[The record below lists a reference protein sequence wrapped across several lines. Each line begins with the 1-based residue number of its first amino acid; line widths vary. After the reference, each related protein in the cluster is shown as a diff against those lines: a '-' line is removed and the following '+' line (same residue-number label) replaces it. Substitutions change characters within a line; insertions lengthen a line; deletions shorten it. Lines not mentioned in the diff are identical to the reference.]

1 MQSLVRSLFG
11 AIPCFGSTLLIALS
25 LLGQQQADAQNRK
38 APSFDQVMSS
48 GNAGTEFFVAIAPN
62 EILPFPVEGL
72 EIYIASE
79 FAANVELYD
88 YAADRSV
95 RFTVTANT
103 VKTLTDRRE
112 LNWSMEVREA
122 ESPQR
127 MGLRIQ
133 SDKPITVSVINS
145 KVTTTDA
152 YLAIPT
158 SSWGTEYI
166 AVSYSDF
173 REVKPWSGGFMIIAK
188 EPTQVDILLRGGGK
202 NAATTSGGRKIG
214 DRMSV
219 FLDEGEVYMVHGDG
233 QTRGVFDLSGS
244 SITSDKPV
252 GVIGF
257 HMRTTMPNQLINGNG
272 RNHLCEM
279 LPPTSSWGK
288 KYSTIELNRTRQSA
302 GRGDVFKVVAKD
314 ANTRWTL
321 KYYDKTTGKLLGQ
334 SGGLLANAGDFAD
347 IAQAQQPT
355 AITEG
360 FSVWEADKPIFVMQY
375 SCSSSWDGDQI
386 LDPFMFSVCP
396 EEEFITS
403 ANFQTPTM
411 AQFTKHYVN
420 LIVKTDTTN
429 NAAMVENLKSL
440 QIDGVPVWSDPRA
453 TKPSL
458 LFTRMPNGL
467 FWASVEFGTEA
478 RAHRITGNGK
488 VSFAGYLYGYGAVDA
503 YGMPLSTVAVD
514 VVRTVDT
521 MPPTIEVTEI
531 PGQCGAF
538 RGQASEIRN
547 IPDPPNATPQTGDQ
561 IESGIA
567 SIDSVVGSRSYN
579 YQLKLITDNSFP
591 SISPYKVFRYEWVVI
606 DAAKPAR
613 VIYAVRDFSGNVT
626 LDTLAYAPASTI
638 DTAKPVIELV
648 SAKPP
653 IWDIEVNEHT
663 FSPNP
668 PRTCPQNNDQL
679 DRGLSEITVERV
691 NMRLIGGN
699 LKFPSD
705 STIRSATF
713 TLVVEDINLEA
724 SAIIVAKDRV
734 GNISRDTIRYKGPTS
749 VAPESV
755 GPESCMT
762 ATTSA
767 DRRHV
772 FVDVQKVSGA
782 ATVSMYDLRGQIIS
796 RVELAPG
803 AEGRVQL
810 DAPQS
815 GLYLLTL
822 RSGAT
827 TCSRRVVVGP

>member
-1 MQSLVRSLFG
+1 
-11 AIPCFGSTLLIALS
+11 
-25 LLGQQQADAQNRK
+25 
-38 APSFDQVMSS
+38 MSS
-48 GNAGTEFFVAIAPN
+48 GNAGTEFVIAIPPN

-72 EIYIASE
+72 EIYVASE
-79 FAANVELYD
+79 QDAAVEVYD
-88 YAADRSV
+88 YATDKTF
-95 RFTVTANT
+95 RFTNKANQIRT
-103 VKTLTDRRE
+103 MSDRNV
-112 LNWSMEVREA
+112 LDWSMEVREA
-122 ESPQR
+122 EVPQR
-127 MGLRIQ
+127 KGLRIK

-166 AVSYSDF
+166 SVAYSDF
-173 REVKPWSGGFMIIAK
+173 REAKPWPGGFMIIAK
-188 EPTQVDILLRGGGK
+188 EPTQVDILLRGSGK

-214 DRMSV
+214 DRMTV

-233 QTRGVFDLSGS
+233 QTRSSFDLSGS
-244 SITSDKPV
+244 LITSDKPV

-272 RNHLCEM
+272 RNHLSEM
-279 LPPTSSWGK
+279 LPPTSKWGR
-288 KYSTIELNRTRQSA
+288 KYSTIELKRSRPLA

-321 KYYDKTTGKLLGQ
+321 KYYDKSTGKLLGQ
-334 SGGLLANAGDFAD
+334 NGGLLVNAGDFAD
-347 IAQAQQPT
+347 ISQAQQPT
-355 AITEG
+355 ALTEG

-375 SCSSSWDGDQI
+375 SCSSTWDGDQV

-403 ANFQTPTM
+403 ASFQTPTM
-411 AQFTKHYVN
+411 AQFTNHRLN
-420 LIVKTDTTN
+420 LIVKTDTSDM
-429 NAAMVENLKSL
+429 AAMETNLKSL
-440 QIDGVPVWSDPRA
+440 EIDGVPVWSDPRA
-453 TKPSL
+453 EQPSL
-458 LFTRMPNGL
+458 LLTRMPNGL
-467 FWASVEFGTEA
+467 FWASIELGTSSQV
-478 RAHRITGNGK
+478 HRITGNGK
-488 VSFAGYLYGYGAVDA
+488 VSFAGYLYGQGAVDA
-503 YGMPLSTVAVD
+503 YGMPLSTIAVN

-521 MPPTIEVTEI
+521 MPPTMEVTAI

-538 RGQASEIRN
+538 RGQAKEFRN
-547 IPDPPNATPQTGDQ
+547 IPDPPNATPQSGDQ

-567 SIDSVVGSRSYN
+567 SIDSVAGSRSFN
-579 YQLKLITDNSFP
+579 YQLKLLTDSSFP
-591 SISPYKVFRYEWVVI
+591 AITTYKMFRYEWIVI
-606 DAAKPAR
+606 DATKPAR
-613 VIYAVRDFSGNVT
+613 VIYAVSDFSGNAT
-626 LDTLAYAPASTI
+626 LDTLVYAPASTI
-638 DTAKPVIELV
+638 DTAKPTIELV

-653 IWDIEVNEHT
+653 IWDVEVNEQK
-663 FSPNP
+663 FSPDP
-668 PRTCPQNNDQL
+668 PRTCPKDNDQL

-691 NMRLIGGN
+691 NMRLIAGN

-705 STIRSATF
+705 SAIRSAKL

-724 SAIIVAKDRV
+724 SAIIVAKDRA

-772 FVDVQKVSGA
+772 FVDVQKVTGA

-803 AEGRVQL
+803 AGGRVVL
-810 DAPQS
+810 DAPQT